1 MIKISNLSKTYGNV
15 HALQDVNLQI
25 EDGKTYGVIGPNGA
39 GKTTLFKCLA
49 GILAYNGKIE
59 YSISNIKSC
68 LGFMHTEPYFMSL
81 ITGREYL
88 QLLCNARHL
97 KDVDINAANIF
108 DLPLERYAST
118 YSTGMK
124 KKLAL
129 TGILLQKNQVFIL
142 DEPFNGVD
150 IQSNILITEIILRL
164 KALGKTLII
173 SSHILSTLTDV
184 CDYFVILK
192 DGKIDSN
199 VNREAFI
206 EIEKDMRKSEIGN
219 KLDKLRLE

>member
-1 MIKISNLSKTYGNV
+1 MIKITNLSKTYGYV
-15 HALQDVNLQI
+15 HALNCIDLNF

-39 GKTTLFKCLA
+39 GKTTLFKCIA
-49 GILAYNGKIE
+49 GILDYTGKIE
-59 YSISNIKSC
+59 FGIDNIRNHM
-68 LGFMHTEPYFMSL
+68 GFLHTEPYFLSL

-88 QLLCNARHL
+88 QLLCNARHIPITDF
-97 KDVDINAANIF
+97 KEINIF
-108 DLPLERYAST
+108 ELPLSRFAAT

-150 IQSNILITEIILRL
+150 IQSNMLITEIILRL
-164 KALGKTLII
+164 KALGKTILI

-184 CDYFVILK
+184 CDYFVVLK
-192 DGKIDSN
+192 DGKIDHN
-199 VNREAFI
+199 VDRTAFL
-206 EIEKDMRKSEIGN
+206 EIEKDMRTAEIGD
-219 KLDKLRLE
+219 KLDRLPLE